1 MNPYLVSVNN
11 AGFSGIQLLVNNAGF
26 SGIQLLLATKELVT
40 NVRRDPIKLLF
51 ALVIPVLLPK
61 LLLINN
67 NHTMRAFM
75 MNHS

>member
-1 MNPYLVSVNN
+1 MNPYLVS
-11 AGFSGIQLLVNNAGF
+11 ANNAGF

-61 LLLINN
+61 LLLLINN
-67 NHTMRAFM
+67 NHTVRAFM
-75 MNHS
+75 TNHS

>member
-1 MNPYLVSVNN
+1 MNPYLVF
-11 AGFSGIQLLVNNAGF
+11 ANNAGF
-26 SGIQLLLATKELVT
+26 SGIQLLLAIKELVT

-61 LLLINN
+61 LLLLINN

-75 MNHS
+75 TNHS